1 MFRKPSYL
9 LDTNII
15 LRFLL
20 NDHRQLSSEAK
31 RIFQQGEHHKAYL
44 VINHVTLAE
53 TVWVLESFYQLAAD
67 KVARLLID
75 LINLPNVKVP
85 QKSLIV
91 EALLLAAKKKIAYI
105 DAYNL
110 LFARNKSLRLKT
122 FDRQLKKL
130 TNGR

>member
-1 MFRKPSYL
+1 M
-9 LDTNII
+9 DTNII

-31 RIFQQGEHHKAYL
+31 KFFQQGERHKAHL

-75 LINLPNVKVP
+75 LINLPNVKVA

-91 EALLLAAKKKIAYI
+91 EALLLAAEKKIAYI

-110 LFARNKSLRLKT
+110 LFSKNKSLHLKT
-122 FDRQLKKL
+122 FDRQLKRL
-130 TNGR
+130 ANGR